1 MSKYLYLTA
10 CLCMLLSQANA
21 QNGQF
26 DLHFLLNQVDCEN
39 MKVSA
44 DITLKASDNSS
55 TFSIAEQNY
64 RMSFPRNAVAN
75 PVILEELE
83 LGGYTQLSDGTNVLY
98 SPHSL
103 VGSIDTVLSY
113 NVELQS
119 DAGMPVSASE
129 WTGVGRL
136 QFDIV
141 DETKCMDLFWH
152 TYSEAHYP
160 NTVVVEKYNG
170 GLHVVQEGVYADL
183 NVCFYDFCSVAP
195 TAYDDYIDVL
205 PNESMTVNVLENDID
220 LNNDLDVGTFTLIS
234 TPPAQQMTV
243 TTTTNPGDLV
253 LAPMM
258 GFVGEVAPFE
268 YRICDA
274 DNQCTT
280 AKVYVTVDETVTSI
294 NEPESRYDIQLLPTA
309 ANDFITVQYLN
320 IPVQSDAQIII
331 TDVNGRILET
341 QTKSIAN
348 NPSYRF
354 DVANFPQGVYFLNT
368 LIEGEWIAKKFVKI

>member
-1 MSKYLYLTA
+1 MTKYLYLTA
-10 CLCMLLSQANA
+10 CLCILLSQANA
-21 QNGQF
+21 QDGQF
-26 DLHFLLNQVDCEN
+26 DLHFLLNQIDCEN

-44 DITLKASDNSS
+44 DITLKASDNGSI
-55 TFSIAEQNY
+55 FNIAEQNY

-75 PVILEELE
+75 PTILEELD
-83 LGGYTQLSDGTNVLY
+83 LGGFTQLADGTNVLY

-141 DETKCMDLFWH
+141 DPTKCLSLIWH
-152 TYSEAHYP
+152 TYAEAHYP

-170 GLHVVQEGVYADL
+170 ALHVVQEGVYADL
-183 NVCFYDFCSVAP
+183 NICFYDFCSVAP
-195 TAYDDYIDVL
+195 TAYDDYIDVAQDQ
-205 PNESMTVNVLENDID
+205 SMTINVLDNDID
-220 LNNDLDVGTFTLIS
+220 LNDDLDMSTFSLVS

-243 TTTTNPGDLV
+243 TTTTNSGELV
-253 LAPMM
+253 LTPTT
-258 GFVGEVAPFE
+258 GFIGEVAPFE
-268 YRICDA
+268 YSICDV
-274 DNQCTT
+274 DGQCAT
-280 AKVYVTVDETVTSI
+280 AKVYVTVEEMLTSI
-294 NEPESRYDIQLLPTA
+294 NEPESRYDIQLSPTA
-309 ANDFITVQYLN
+309 ANDFIMVQYLN
-320 IPVQSDAQIII
+320 IPVQSEAQIII

-348 NPSYRF
+348 NPTYRF

-368 LIEGEWIAKKFVKI
+368 LIEGEWVAKKFVKI